1 MRRKKIQVKI
11 MLTADTVTNIN
22 EIAPDS
28 PCATTAA
35 LILESTKSWKG
46 DLIELMYHIKHPK
59 KGEHS

>member
-1 MRRKKIQVKI
+1 

-59 KGEHS
+59 KGENTLP